1 VLLINLFSYIAERCL
16 LTSLPL
22 WIVAGHVKQPHLA
35 GCLMDV
41 KLKNLKIINM
51 TESFAQLFEESLKT
65 IETRPGSIV
74 RGVVVAIDKDIVL
87 VDAGLKSES
96 AIPAEQFKN
105 AQGELEIQVGDE
117 VDVALDAVE
126 DGFGETLL
134 SREKAKRHEAWIT
147 LEKAYEE
154 AATVTGVI
162 NGKVKGG
169 FTVEL
174 NGIRAFLPGSLVD
187 VRPVRDTL
195 HLEGKELEFKVIKLD
210 QKRNN
215 VVVSRR
221 AVIESENSAERD
233 QLLENLQE
241 GMEVKGIVKNLTDY
255 GAFVDLGGVD
265 GLLHITDMAWKRVKH
280 PSEIVNVGD
289 EITVKVLKFDR
300 ERTRVSLGLK
310 QLGEDPWVAIA
321 KRYPEG
327 TKLTGRVT
335 NLTDYGCFVEI
346 EEGVEGLVHVS
357 EMDWTN
363 KNIHPSKVVNVGD
376 VVEVMVLDIDEERR
390 RISLGLKQCK
400 SNPWQLFAETHNKG
414 DRVEGK
420 IKSITDFG
428 IFIGLDGGIDGLVHL
443 SDISWN
449 VAGEEA
455 VREYKKGDEIAAV
468 VLQVDAERE
477 RISLGVK
484 QLAEDPFNNY
494 LSMNKKGT
502 IVTGKVTAVDAK
514 GATVELADGVEGY
527 LRASE
532 ASRDRVEDATLV
544 LNVGD
549 EVEAKF
555 TGVDRKNRVVS
566 LSVRAKDEA
575 DEKDAIATVN
585 STNRKMHQLL

>member
-1 VLLINLFSYIAERCL
+1 
-16 LTSLPL
+16 
-22 WIVAGHVKQPHLA
+22 
-35 GCLMDV
+35 
-41 KLKNLKIINM
+41 M
-51 TESFAQLFEESLKT
+51 TESFAQLFEESLKE

-74 RGVVVAIDKDIVL
+74 RGVVVAIDKDVVL
-87 VDAGLKSES
+87 VDADLKSES

-147 LEKAYEE
+147 LEKAYEDAE
-154 AATVTGVI
+154 TVTGVI

-400 SNPWQLFAETHNKG
+400 ANPWQQFAETHNKG

-484 QLAEDPFNNY
+484 QLAEDPFNNWVA
-494 LSMNKKGT
+494 LNKKGA

-544 LNVGD
+544 LSVGD

-555 TGVDRKNRVVS
+555 TGVDRKNRAIS

-585 STNRKMHQLL
+585 KQEDANFSNNAMAEAFKAAKGE